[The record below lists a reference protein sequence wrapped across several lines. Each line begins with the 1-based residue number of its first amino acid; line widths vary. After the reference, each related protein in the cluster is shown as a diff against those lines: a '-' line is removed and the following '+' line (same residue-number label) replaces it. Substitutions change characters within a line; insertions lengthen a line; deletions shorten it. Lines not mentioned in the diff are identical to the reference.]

1 VMKSVGELWHLV
13 TAIRDECRVKPQGLG
28 NTQIRGLGLGDSQFC
43 ALTFT
48 SRGEGWEVGFLCQ
61 LLESGRA
68 LYS

>member
-43 ALTFT
+43 ALTLGMPPT
-48 SRGEGWEVGFLCQ
+48 CGLSPL
-61 LLESGRA
+61 
-68 LYS
+68 